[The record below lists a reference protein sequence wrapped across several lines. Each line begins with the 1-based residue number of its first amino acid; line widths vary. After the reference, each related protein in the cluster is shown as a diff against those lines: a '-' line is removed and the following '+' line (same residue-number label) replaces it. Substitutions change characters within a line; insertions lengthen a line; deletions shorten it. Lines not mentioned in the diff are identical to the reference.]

1 MSRGLGKLQR
11 DLLVT
16 LSDMGA
22 THELK
27 PRLDNHYATSAANLA
42 AKLFSQRPTR
52 AQSAAVGRALVQ
64 LWKVD
69 LLKAWDMPRV
79 MFGLVDDKNADYAL
93 LPGKKIVIYALTANG
108 GVAAKWVKEG
118 RAHDVYTALQKRRRR
133 LEGEDMERLQRTA
146 DEMMMKAAGR
156 GPIIL
161 PDRSS

>member
-1 MSRGLGKLQR
+1 
-11 DLLVT
+11 
-16 LSDMGA
+16 
-22 THELK
+22 
-27 PRLDNHYATSAANLA
+27 
-42 AKLFSQRPTR
+42 
-52 AQSAAVGRALVQ
+52 
-64 LWKVD
+64 
-69 LLKAWDMPRV
+69 